1 MTDGACRTRAAGFTL
16 LEVVLAMT
24 ALTMVTAIC
33 YAAFHLGVR
42 AVERGEVAVVTAQRL
57 RVASDT
63 IIRQVKS
70 TVAYAA
76 RNKDEDVY
84 PYFVGTANSMTF
96 ITAAGLTG
104 GGGLTR
110 VVYQVA
116 NDPTRLILNESPFF
130 SPDGLGTE
138 PPDNPGQTSAI
149 LLDGFTNLK
158 FEYMMNDGVDTEWRP
173 DWDGHDEE
181 ALPAAVRIMVEGMA
195 GLEVPVWGQ
204 EIPIMVALYG
214 ENLGEVDDDDIADQ
228 LEDMEEGGAA
238 TNVRNGNA
246 NGHGGGNVDNDDD
259 DAGDQEPDEPEDPED
274 N

>member
-1 MTDGACRTRAAGFTL
+1 
-16 LEVVLAMT
+16 MT
-24 ALTMVTAIC
+24 ALGFVAAIC

-42 AVERGEVAVVTAQRL
+42 ALERGEVAVVSAQRL

-76 RNKDEDVY
+76 RNKDEEVY
-84 PYFVGTANSMTF
+84 PYFVGTATSMTF
-96 ITAAGLTG
+96 ITSAGLSG

-116 NDPTRLILNESPFF
+116 NDPTRLVLSESPYF
-130 SPDGLGTE
+130 SADALGAETVE
-138 PPDNPGQTSAI
+138 NSGETSAI

-173 DWDGHDEE
+173 EWNGHDEE
-181 ALPAAVRIMVEGMA
+181 ALPAAVRILVEGMA

-204 EIPIMVALYG
+204 EIPVMVAMYG
-214 ENLGEVDDDDIADQ
+214 ENLGEVDEEDLAEQ
-228 LEDMEEGGAA
+228 LEEEEAA
-238 TNVRNGNA
+238 MAVGEAA
-246 NGHGGGNVDNDDD
+246 NGQDDD
-259 DAGDQEPDEPEDPED
+259 DDGRAGGGEDDDEGVDDVED
-274 N
+274 

>member
-1 MTDGACRTRAAGFTL
+1 MTTDTRARCRARGFTL

-24 ALTMVTAIC
+24 ALGFVAAIC

-42 AVERGEVAVVTAQRL
+42 ALERGEVAVVTAQRL

-70 TVAYAA
+70 TVAYPA
-76 RNKDEDVY
+76 RNKDEEIY
-84 PYFVGTANSMTF
+84 PYFVGTATSMTF
-96 ITAAGLTG
+96 ITSAGLSG

-116 NDPTRLILNESPFF
+116 NDPTRLLLIESPFF
-130 SPDGLGTE
+130 SPDGLGAE
-138 PPDNPGQTSAI
+138 PLDTPGQMSAI

-173 DWDGHDEE
+173 EWDGHEEE

-204 EIPIMVALYG
+204 EVPVMVALYG
-214 ENLGEVDDDDIADQ
+214 EDLGEVNEEDIAEQLEEEEEEAALAAGANPGAQDDGDDSGAESDDDD
-228 LEDMEEGGAA
+228 
-238 TNVRNGNA
+238 
-246 NGHGGGNVDNDDD
+246 
-259 DAGDQEPDEPEDPED
+259 GDGD
-274 N
+274 

>member
-1 MTDGACRTRAAGFTL
+1 
-16 LEVVLAMT
+16 VVLAMT
-24 ALTMVTAIC
+24 ALGFVTAIC

-42 AVERGEVAVVTAQRL
+42 ALERGEVAVVMAQRL

-76 RNKDEDVY
+76 RNKDEEVY
-84 PYFVGTANSMTF
+84 PYFVGSATSMTF
-96 ITAAGLTG
+96 ITSAGLSG

-116 NDPTRLILNESPFF
+116 NDPTRLVLTESPFF
-130 SPDGLGTE
+130 SPDALGAE
-138 PPDNPGQTSAI
+138 PLDNPGQTSAI

-173 DWDGHDEE
+173 EWDGHAEE
-181 ALPAAVRIMVEGMA
+181 ALPGAVRILVEGMA

-204 EIPIMVALYG
+204 EVPIMVALYG
-214 ENLGEVDDDDIADQ
+214 ENLGEVDEEDWADRLEQ
-228 LEDMEEGGAA
+228 LEDEEAAMNAGEDPDAPDEDDDGRAGGAA
-238 TNVRNGNA
+238 
-246 NGHGGGNVDNDDD
+246 DDD
-259 DAGDQEPDEPEDPED
+259 EEPEDD
-274 N
+274 

>member
-1 MTDGACRTRAAGFTL
+1 MSDGARRVRSGGFTL

-24 ALTMVTAIC
+24 ALALVTVIC
-33 YAAFHLGVR
+33 YAAFYLGVR

-70 TVAYAA
+70 TVPYAA

-84 PYFVGTANSMTF
+84 PYFVGTATSMSF

-104 GGGLTR
+104 GGGLSR

-116 NDPTRLILNESPFF
+116 NDPTRLVLTESPFF
-130 SPDGLGTE
+130 SPDALGTE

-149 LLDGFTNLK
+149 LLDGFTTLK

-181 ALPAAVRIMVEGMA
+181 ALPAAVRILVEGMA

-204 EIPIMVALYG
+204 EIPIMAALYG
-214 ENLGEVDDDDIADQ
+214 ENLGEVDEDDLAD
-228 LEDMEEGGAA
+228 EAA
-238 TNVRNGNA
+238 GVGNGNG
-246 NGHGGGNVDNDDD
+246 NGNDAKDDD
-259 DAGDQEPDEPEDPED
+259 DEPADTNEPPDDTGDD
-274 N
+274 

>member
-1 MTDGACRTRAAGFTL
+1 MSDVGRRCRARGFTL

-24 ALTMVTAIC
+24 ALGFVAAIC

-42 AVERGEVAVVTAQRL
+42 ALERGEVAVVTAQRL

-70 TVAYAA
+70 AVAYAA
-76 RNKDEDVY
+76 RNKDEEVY
-84 PYFVGTANSMTF
+84 PYFVGTATSMTF
-96 ITAAGLTG
+96 ITSAGLSG

-116 NDPTRLILNESPFF
+116 NDPTRLVLTESPFF
-130 SPDGLGTE
+130 SADALGTE
-138 PPDNPGQTSAI
+138 PLDNPGQSSAV

-181 ALPAAVRIMVEGMA
+181 ALPAAVRILVEGMA
-195 GLEVPVWGQ
+195 GLEVPAWGQ

-214 ENLGEVDDDDIADQ
+214 ENLGEVDEEDLAEQLEQMTGGGDDGRGDDGGDDGGGDDD
-228 LEDMEEGGAA
+228 GG
-238 TNVRNGNA
+238 
-246 NGHGGGNVDNDDD
+246 DDGD
-259 DAGDQEPDEPEDPED
+259 DGDDGDG
-274 N
+274 

>member
-1 MTDGACRTRAAGFTL
+1 
-16 LEVVLAMT
+16 VVLAMT
-24 ALTMVTAIC
+24 ALGFVTTIC

-42 AVERGEVAVVTAQRL
+42 ALERGEVAVVSAQRL

-76 RNKDEDVY
+76 RNKDEEVY
-84 PYFVGTANSMTF
+84 PYFVGTATSMTF
-96 ITAAGLTG
+96 ITSAGLSG

-110 VVYQVA
+110 VIYQVA
-116 NDPTRLILNESPFF
+116 NDPTRLVLNESPYF
-130 SPDGLGTE
+130 SADTLGAE
-138 PPDNPGQTSAI
+138 PLDNPGETSAV

-173 DWDGHDEE
+173 EWNGHDEE

-204 EIPIMVALYG
+204 EIPVMVAMYG
-214 ENLGEVDDDDIADQ
+214 ENLGEVDEEDLAEQ
-228 LEDMEEGGAA
+228 LEDEEAA
-238 TNVRNGNA
+238 MNA
-246 NGHGGGNVDNDDD
+246 GESPDAEDDD
-259 DAGDQEPDEPEDPED
+259 DNGRAGSGRDDDEDEEAEPD
-274 N
+274 

>member
-1 MTDGACRTRAAGFTL
+1 
-16 LEVVLAMT
+16 MT
-24 ALTMVTAIC
+24 ALALVTAIC
-33 YAAFHLGVR
+33 YGAFHLGVR

-70 TVAYAA
+70 AVAYAA

-84 PYFVGTANSMTF
+84 PYFVGTATSMTF
-96 ITAAGLTG
+96 ITSAGLTG

-116 NDPTRLILNESPFF
+116 NDPTRLILTESPFF
-130 SPDGLGTE
+130 SADALGTE
-138 PPDNPGQTSAI
+138 LLDNPGQTSAV
-149 LLDGFTNLK
+149 LFDGFTTLK

-181 ALPAAVRIMVEGMA
+181 ALPAAVRITVEGMA

-214 ENLGEVDDDDIADQ
+214 ENLGEVDEEDLADLLDEMASGDPDDGDEGGGPDGAGGSGGGGGDGDDGDDD
-228 LEDMEEGGAA
+228 E
-238 TNVRNGNA
+238 
-246 NGHGGGNVDNDDD
+246 
-259 DAGDQEPDEPEDPED
+259 
-274 N
+274 

>member
-1 MTDGACRTRAAGFTL
+1 MTISGACRVRSRGFTL

-24 ALTMVTAIC
+24 ALALVTGIC

-84 PYFVGTANSMTF
+84 PYFVGTATSMTF

-110 VVYQVA
+110 VIYQVA
-116 NDPTRLILNESPFF
+116 NDPTRLILSESPFF
-130 SPDGLGTE
+130 SPDALGTE
-138 PPDNPGQTSAI
+138 PPDNPGQQSAI
-149 LLDGFTNLK
+149 LLDGFKNLK
-158 FEYMMNDGVDTEWRP
+158 FEYLMNDGVDTEWRP

-181 ALPAAVRIMVEGMA
+181 ELPAAVRITVEGMA

-204 EIPIMVALYG
+204 EMPIMVALYG
-214 ENLGEVDDDDIADQ
+214 DNLGEVDE
-228 LEDMEEGGAA
+228 EDLAEQAA
-238 TNVRNGNA
+238 ESA
-246 NGHGGGNVDNDDD
+246 DDD
-259 DAGDQEPDEPEDPED
+259 DGTNSAVNGGNGGQGSGGDDGDD
-274 N
+274 GDDDTGD

>member
-1 MTDGACRTRAAGFTL
+1 
-16 LEVVLAMT
+16 VVLAMT
-24 ALTMVTAIC
+24 ALGFVAAIC

-42 AVERGEVAVVTAQRL
+42 ALERGEVAVVTAQRL

-76 RNKDEDVY
+76 RNKDEEVY
-84 PYFVGTANSMTF
+84 PYFVGTATSMTF
-96 ITAAGLTG
+96 ITSAGLSG

-116 NDPTRLILNESPFF
+116 NDPTRLVLSESPYF
-130 SPDGLGTE
+130 SADALGEETVE
-138 PPDNPGQTSAI
+138 NPGQTDAV

-173 DWDGHDEE
+173 EWNGHDEE

-204 EIPIMVALYG
+204 EIPIMVAMYG
-214 ENLGEVDDDDIADQ
+214 ENLGEVDEEDLAEQ
-228 LEDMEEGGAA
+228 LEDEEAAMEAA
-238 TNVRNGNA
+238 EAA
-246 NGHGGGNVDNDDD
+246 NGQDDD
-259 DAGDQEPDEPEDPED
+259 NGRAGDVDDDEGADDGDE
-274 N
+274 

>member
-1 MTDGACRTRAAGFTL
+1 MSDAAHRRRARGFTL

-24 ALTMVTAIC
+24 ALALVAGIC

-42 AVERGEVAVVTAQRL
+42 AVERGEIAVVTAQRL

-70 TVAYAA
+70 TVPYAA
-76 RNKDEDVY
+76 RNKDADVF
-84 PYFVGTANSMTF
+84 PYFVGTATSMTF

-116 NDPTRLILNESPFF
+116 NDPTRLNLSESPFF
-130 SPDGLGTE
+130 SPDALGTE
-138 PPDNPGQTSAI
+138 PPDNPGQQSAI
-149 LLDGFTNLK
+149 LLDGFRNLK

-173 DWDGHDEE
+173 EWNGHDEE
-181 ALPAAVRIMVEGMA
+181 SLPAAVRITVEGMA

-214 ENLGEVDDDDIADQ
+214 DNLGEVDEDDLAEQADE
-228 LEDMEEGGAA
+228 L
-238 TNVRNGNA
+238 A
-246 NGHGGGNVDNDDD
+246 NSNDPNNPDPD
-259 DAGDQEPDEPEDPED
+259 EQDQDEEPDPDPPD
-274 N
+274 PDD